1 MNLLVLVTGSIAA
14 IKSHLLVKKLIEQK
28 HTVKVAFTEAGK
40 EFVSLKDFT
49 NYYDNTWYKNKK
61 SDHIDLFKWADRI
74 IVYPAT
80 YNTINKV
87 ANGIND
93 NFVTNLLSIGG
104 FNKWIVCPAMN
115 TKMYANPI
123 LQENIIK
130 LKKLGVTFLGPDAG
144 MLYDGDNGIGRVV
157 EPDFVVDFL
166 SCKPKKK
173 VLITFG
179 FTKVY
184 LDPVRTVSVFSS
196 GKSGLALIQE
206 LAKSF
211 DVTVINGNLEHLN
224 TYIPLQVKVINVK
237 LVDEYFK
244 AVQDNIKKHDIYIS
258 LAAVSDLIFEKQKQK
273 IKKNEDIKFNFHQGV
288 DVLKWVSDNY
298 PNKIKIGYALE
309 SSNLIENGRSK
320 FNNKKL
326 DLLVVN
332 NSLTLGSNTSTGFFI
347 TKENEEAFKDLDK
360 TKLAQI
366 ICQKI
371 EEICKK

>member
-14 IKSHLLVKKLIEQK
+14 IKSHLLVKKLIQQK
-28 HTVKVAFTEAGK
+28 HSVKVAFTESGK
-40 EFVSLKDFT
+40 EFVSLEDFT
-49 NYYDNTWYKNKK
+49 DYYDNTWYKNKK
-61 SDHIDLFKWADRI
+61 SDHVDLFKWADRI

-93 NFVTNLLSIGG
+93 NFVTNLLSVGG

-144 MLYDGDNGIGRVV
+144 ILYDGDNGIGRVV
-157 EPDFVVDFL
+157 EPDFVVNFL
-166 SCKPKKK
+166 SCKSKRK

-244 AVQDNIKKHDIYIS
+244 AVEDNIKKHDIYIS
-258 LAAVSDLIFEKQKQK
+258 LAAVSDLIFDKQKQK
-273 IKKNEDIKFNFHQGV
+273 IKKNEDIEFNFHQGI

-298 PNKIKIGYALE
+298 PNKTKIGYALE
-309 SSNLIENGRSK
+309 STNLIENGRSK

-332 NSLTLGSNTSTGFFI
+332 DSLTLGSNTSTGFFI
-347 TKENEEAFKDLDK
+347 TKENEESFKNLDK